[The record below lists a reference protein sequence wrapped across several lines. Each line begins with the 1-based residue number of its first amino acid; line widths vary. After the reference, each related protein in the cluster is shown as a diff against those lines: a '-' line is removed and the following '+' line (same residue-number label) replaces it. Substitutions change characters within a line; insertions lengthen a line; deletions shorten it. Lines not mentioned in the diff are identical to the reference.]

1 MKKTDKNKFKVIP
14 NLSLKGPDIMRR
26 IANRT
31 LITNGATGQYSL
43 DAEVDETRRMT
54 KMDIMNKHRELTG
67 NIANLQKSMSNG
79 N

>member
-31 LITNGATGQYSL
+31 LIVNGQGQYSL
-43 DAEVDETRRMT
+43 EPEVDDARRMT
-54 KMDIMNKHRELTG
+54 KMDVMNKHRELTG
-67 NIANLQKSMSNG
+67 NIANLQKSINNG
-79 N
+79 

>member
-31 LITNGATGQYSL
+31 LIMNGGTGQYSL
-43 DAEVDETRRMT
+43 DEEVDEARRMT
-54 KMDIMNKHRELTG
+54 KMDIMNKHREITG

-79 N
+79 I

>member
-31 LITNGATGQYSL
+31 LIMNSQGQYSL
-43 DAEVDETRRMT
+43 DQEVDDTRRMT

-67 NIANLQKSMSNG
+67 NIANLQKSMNNG
-79 N
+79 

>member
-31 LITNGATGQYSL
+31 LIVNGQGQYSL
-43 DAEVDETRRMT
+43 DPEVDDTRKMT
-54 KMDIMNKHRELTG
+54 KMDIMNKHREITG
-67 NIANLQKSMSNG
+67 NIANLQKSMQNG
-79 N
+79 